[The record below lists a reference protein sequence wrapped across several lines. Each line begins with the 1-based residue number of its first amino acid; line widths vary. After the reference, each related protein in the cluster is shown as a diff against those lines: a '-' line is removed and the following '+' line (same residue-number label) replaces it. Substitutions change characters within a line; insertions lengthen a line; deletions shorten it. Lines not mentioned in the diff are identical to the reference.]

1 MSVRMKPD
9 VSVCE
14 LEQHTVVLNER
25 TGKYWQLNESGAA
38 MLTALLGGASAE
50 EVADRIASV
59 RPVDAER
66 ALADVRALMDSLAG
80 ADLIEPSS

>member
-14 LEQHTVVLNER
+14 LDQHTVVLDER

-38 MLTALLGGASAE
+38 MLTALLGGATTE
-50 EVADRIASV
+50 QVADRIASV
-59 RPVDAER
+59 RPVDARR

-80 ADLIEPSS
+80 ADLIEPS